1 MNDRAIRTT
10 LCSVVFADLVGYST
24 RSAAEQI
31 AAKNRFNACL
41 ARSLTDIAP
50 QDRIVLDTGD
60 GAALGLL
67 GDPEDALFVSLSLR
81 GEMSGG
87 ELRIGINLGPVKLV
101 DDVNGHAS
109 MLGDGINAAQRIMGF
124 ADPGQIVVSRSYYD
138 VVSRLS
144 EEYATL
150 FSHGGARTDKH
161 LREHDIYLV
170 GESADAYSNAL
181 TGLRRRAVQA
191 PPPLTQAVPHV
202 VQSPTALIAEDEP
215 VLRAELLDLLAKVW
229 PELDIVAEA
238 KDGLQAI
245 HMLDTHKPDILF
257 LDIHMPG
264 LTGLEVARAASGR
277 AHIIFVTAYDEH
289 ALAAFDEGAIDYVM
303 KPVNA
308 ARLVAACQRIQK
320 RLGTAPAAVD
330 VALSQLSGRG
340 APAAV
345 DVALFQLSGRGAP
358 AKGFLRWINVSR
370 GAQLILVTVEEV
382 CFFREEEKQTSVVTP
397 KLQGVMRKPLRAVR
411 DELDP
416 DVFWPVD
423 PSTIVNVNA
432 ISSIE
437 SDLGGAVTLTLKAH
451 QETLVANAPY
461 ADRFRQM

>member
-1 MNDRAIRTT
+1 MNDRTVRTT

-41 ARSLTDIAP
+41 ASSLADIASD
-50 QDRIVLDTGD
+50 DRIVLDTGD

-81 GEMSGG
+81 RGMADGD
-87 ELRIGINLGPVKLV
+87 LRIGINLGPVKLV
-101 DDVNGHAS
+101 NDVNGHAS

-124 ADPGQIVVSRSYYD
+124 ADPGQVVVSRSYYD

-144 EEYATL
+144 DDYATL
-150 FSHGGARTDKH
+150 FRHEGARTDKH

-170 GESADAYSNAL
+170 GETGDAWRAAMASLSSRA
-181 TGLRRRAVQA
+181 TQAAPRAAPAAPRAVKA
-191 PPPLTQAVPHV
+191 
-202 VQSPTALIAEDEP
+202 PTALIAEDEP
-215 VLRAELLDLLAKVW
+215 VLRAELIDLLAKVW
-229 PELDIVAEA
+229 PELDIVAVAE
-238 KDGLQAI
+238 DGLEAMR
-245 HMLDTHKPDILF
+245 MLEAHAPDVLF

-277 AHIIFVTAYDEH
+277 AHIVFVTAYDQH

-308 ARLVAACQRIQK
+308 ARLVATCQRVRK
-320 RLGTAPAAVD
+320 RLGTAPAPVET
-330 VALSQLSGRG
+330 ALSRLPMR
-340 APAAV
+340 PP
-345 DVALFQLSGRGAP
+345 P

-370 GAQLILVTVEEV
+370 GAQLLLVTVEEV
-382 CFFREEEKQTSVVTP
+382 SFFREDAKQTSVVTP
-397 KLQGVMRKPLRAVR
+397 KFQGLIGKSLRAVR

-416 DVFWPVD
+416 EVFWPVD
-423 PSTIVNVNA
+423 QSTIVNVNA
-432 ISSIE
+432 ISSIS
-437 SDLGGAVTLTLKAH
+437 SDMGGVVTLTLKAN
-451 QETLVANAPY
+451 QETLVASAPY

>member
-1 MNDRAIRTT
+1 MNDHAVRTT

-41 ARSLTDIAP
+41 AKSLADIAP
-50 QDRIVLDTGD
+50 KDRIVLDTGD

-81 GEMSGG
+81 SSMAEGD
-87 ELRIGINLGPVKLV
+87 LRIGINLGPVKLV
-101 DDVNGHAS
+101 NDVNGHAS

-124 ADPGQIVVSRSYYD
+124 ADPGQIVVSRSYFD

-144 EEYATL
+144 EDYATL
-150 FSHGGARTDKH
+150 FRHGGARTDKH

-170 GESADAYSNAL
+170 GESGDAYRHAMASLAN
-181 TGLRRRAVQA
+181 RATHAAQA
-191 PPPLTQAVPHV
+191 AQAAQVAPRASV
-202 VQSPTALIAEDEP
+202 APTALIAEDEP
-215 VLRAELLDLLAKVW
+215 VLRAELIDLLAKVW
-229 PELDIVAEA
+229 PELDIVAVAE
-238 KDGLQAI
+238 DGLAA
-245 HMLDTHKPDILF
+245 MRLLDTHKPEVLF

-277 AHIIFVTAYDEH
+277 AHIVFVTAYDQH

-308 ARLVAACQRIQK
+308 ARLVATCQRVKK
-320 RLGTAPAAVD
+320 RLGTAPATVEA
-330 VALSQLSGRG
+330 ALSRLPMRD
-340 APAAV
+340 P
-345 DVALFQLSGRGAP
+345 P
-358 AKGFLRWINVSR
+358 TKGFLRWINVSR
-370 GAQLILVTVEEV
+370 GTQLLLVTVEEV
-382 CFFREEEKQTSVVTP
+382 CFFREEAKQTSVVTP
-397 KLQGVMRKPLRAVR
+397 KLQGLIGKSLRDVR

-416 DVFWPVD
+416 EIFWAVD
-423 PSTIVNVNA
+423 SSTIVNVNA
-432 ISSIE
+432 ISSISSE
-437 SDLGGAVTLTLKAH
+437 VSGEVTLTLKAH
-451 QETLVANAPY
+451 QQTLVASAPY